1 MEKSTIAY
9 IAAFAILLIAILY
22 DGFTNVKRKKN
33 RYGINIKHNAK
44 PNESRLVQKLNRR
57 TKKRIVE
64 KVQHKQSI
72 KEETLLNEDVFFIYD
87 KEHLGGF
94 AEYKEIKSK

>member
-1 MEKSTIAY
+1 MQNQMKVDWFRNLTDEQKKE
-9 IAAFAILLIAILY
+9 LL
-22 DGFTNVKRKKN
+22 KKYN
-33 RYGINIKHNAK
+33 INK
-44 PNESRLVQKLNRR
+44 
-57 TKKRIVE
+57 
-64 KVQHKQSI
+64 SI